1 MPLLS
6 LFMGTFLGASAPTL
20 FCDTSWAK
28 GDRLGFVGVT
38 VGDRYE
44 PMSMKLSIWSRDGW
58 SSGDIVLDPSSRALP
73 GTMTG
78 ATFLTRFTRRPRLPV
93 TMRVYADGV
102 LRWRRRID
110 VPSWPIGS
118 MPKKPSVGRD
128 APGIATYVST
138 ADDGRPVATPAEL
151 FIELTDADGRAV
163 GRSRMAVLDV
173 DAVTELTAAL
183 QRVEKQLAAR
193 ECRQPPPL
201 ID

>member
-1 MPLLS
+1 MLLLS

-28 GDRLGFVGVT
+28 GDRFGFVTVS

-44 PMSMKLSIWSRDGW
+44 PTSMKLSIRSRDGW

-102 LRWRRRID
+102 LRWRQRID
-110 VPSWPIGS
+110 VPFWPIRS
-118 MPKKPSVGRD
+118 TPKKPSVGRD

-151 FIELTDADGRAV
+151 RIELIDAGGRPV
-163 GRSRMAVLDV
+163 GQSRMAVLDA
-173 DAVTELTAAL
+173 DAVAELTVAF
-183 QRVEKQLAAR
+183 QRVEGQLAAR
-193 ECRQPPPL
+193 KCRQPPPL